1 MKRKLTIALTVVLFL
16 GLVVLYVAEK
26 TVRRQNTEE
35 LVATNN
41 TIQELENERAELEQ
55 QMDIVAGKQYATL
68 CFNVADEQLYSSI
81 YPLLK
86 KQGIKGTIILRNNQL
101 PGNKYAIPVQDFLN
115 LMDAGW
121 YSAISLS
128 RSDGETDDEWKSHV
142 EAYMQQLQERTGI
155 TPIIYCF
162 PEGSCSAAE
171 AEILEELGFET
182 VLCHKFNDSL
192 ESSGLQ
198 FVKLYPYNAKTLN
211 ELLAKTDGYCGLE
224 VWVDWVDST
233 QENLRYSKK
242 NLKTLL
248 ESDTIQIQNLDSLR
262 RQNSLDAEAAAGIN
276 AADVETR
283 LAEIEAELEDL
294 YQ

>member
-1 MKRKLTIALTVVLFL
+1 MKRNLIIALTVVLFL
-16 GLVVLYVAEK
+16 GSVALYVAEK
-26 TVRRQNTEE
+26 TIRRQNTEM
-35 LVATNN
+35 LTATNE
-41 TIQELENERAELEQ
+41 TVRELEDERTELEQ
-55 QMDIVAGKQYATL
+55 QLEIVAGKQYATL
-68 CFNVADEQLYSSI
+68 CFNVADEQLYSAI
-81 YPLLK
+81 YPMLK

-128 RSDGETDDEWKSHV
+128 RADGETDEEWKSHV

-155 TPIIYCF
+155 QPIVYCF
-162 PEGSCSAAE
+162 PEGSCSTAE

-182 VLCHKFNDSL
+182 VLCHKFNDAL

-198 FVKLYPYNAKTLN
+198 FVKLYPYNANTLN
-211 ELLAKTDGYCGLE
+211 ELLAKTDGFCGLE

-233 QENLRYSKK
+233 QKNLRYSKK
-242 NLKTLL
+242 DLKALL
-248 ESDTIQIQNLDSLR
+248 ESDTIQIQNLDSLK
-262 RQNSLDAEAAAGIN
+262 RQSSSDIEK
-276 AADVETR
+276 AADISEEEVRAR
-283 LAEIEAELEDL
+283 LTEIEEELEQL